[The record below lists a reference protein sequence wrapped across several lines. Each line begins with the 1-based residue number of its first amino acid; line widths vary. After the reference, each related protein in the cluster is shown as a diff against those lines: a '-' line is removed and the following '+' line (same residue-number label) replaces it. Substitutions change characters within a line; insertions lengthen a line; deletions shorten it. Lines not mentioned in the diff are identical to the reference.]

1 MNMNIPLFPFRKYVF
16 PGSLY
21 EIEMSGEIAL
31 NTIERSL
38 KSGSLLGIGIV
49 PVNSLEMLGIGCLT
63 KILGLTK
70 NRNNSGY
77 DLVIKGII
85 RFQML
90 ELNILHDNTISAS
103 VDTFEDIVK
112 DADPEL
118 LNSVIAL
125 YKKYLKLQGNSVS
138 SIYLEECRS
147 CKPQSFRIS
156 EMAHLLTQENYL
168 MLLSQSEN
176 GRLELLKRH
185 FEVSNRYLSEFPKLG
200 NIDPASILLN

>member
-1 MNMNIPLFPFRKYVF
+1 MNMVIPLFPCRRYVF

-21 EIEMSGEIAL
+21 EIEMSGELAL

-38 KSGSLLGIGIV
+38 KTDSLLGIGIV
-49 PVNSLEMLGIGCLT
+49 PVNSLEMMGIGCLT
-63 KILGLTK
+63 KILSVK
-70 NRNNSGY
+70 KSQSNSGY
-77 DLVIKGII
+77 DILIKGII
-85 RFQML
+85 RFQLL
-90 ELNILHDNTISAS
+90 ELDILQDNTISAS
-103 VDTFEDIVK
+103 VNTFEDIVK

-118 LNSVIAL
+118 LASVITL
-125 YKKYLKLQGNSVS
+125 YKKYLKLQGNRVS
-138 SIYLEECRS
+138 SFYFEECRN

-156 EMAHLLTQENYL
+156 EMANLLAQENYL

-200 NIDPASILLN
+200 KIDPASILLN